1 MPPPAKKCSNL
12 PSPLCRS
19 GNRREYRHTGET
31 SHTIHAM
38 PKHNKTAD
46 LLKVLGGKV
55 VSNAKPPVPKAIPP
69 SRPAP
74 KPRHQKPAPRN
85 TAPLARGRA
94 AVRGR
99 DVHVWLH
106 AEDQKLIQ
114 ELAVWLLSQRK
125 RINTSLVLKTVLRA
139 AKTGPHLLAAYDEA
153 IKVDARL
160 PGKMTGTH
168 NE

>member
-1 MPPPAKKCSNL
+1 M
-12 PSPLCRS
+12 PSPLCRL
-19 GNRREYRHTGET
+19 GNRLEYRHTSHT
-31 SHTIHAM
+31 LHTIHTIQTM

-46 LLKVLGGKV
+46 LLKVLGGKMA
-55 VSNAKPPVPKAIPP
+55 SNAKLSAPRTIPA

-74 KPRHQKPAPRN
+74 KPRPQKAAPRN
-85 TAPLARGRA
+85 TAASARGRA

-99 DVHVWLH
+99 DIHIWLH
-106 AEDQKLIQ
+106 DEDQKLIQ

-153 IKVDARL
+153 VKVDARL
-160 PGKMTGTH
+160 PGKIPSTH

>member
-1 MPPPAKKCSNL
+1 M
-12 PSPLCRS
+12 PSPLCRL
-19 GNRREYRHTGET
+19 GKQLEYSHTGET
-31 SHTIHAM
+31 RHTIHTVHTIQTM
-38 PKHNKTAD
+38 QKHSKTAD
-46 LLKVLGGKV
+46 LLKVLGGKIA
-55 VSNAKPPVPKAIPP
+55 SNAKLRTPRAAPAP
-69 SRPAP
+69 RPAP
-74 KPRHQKPAPRN
+74 KPRPQKAAPRS
-85 TAPLARGRA
+85 TTSSARGRA

-99 DVHVWLH
+99 DTHIWLH
-106 AEDQKLIQ
+106 DEDQKLIQ

-153 IKVDARL
+153 VKVDARL

>member
-1 MPPPAKKCSNL
+1 MSIATLARLATLYTLIP
-12 PSPLCRS
+12 
-19 GNRREYRHTGET
+19 
-31 SHTIHAM
+31 TIQTM
-38 PKHNKTAD
+38 PKHSKTAD
-46 LLKVLGGKV
+46 LLKVLGGKIA
-55 VSNAKPPVPKAIPP
+55 SNVKLSVPRALPA

-74 KPRHQKPAPRN
+74 KPRPQKAVPRSI
-85 TAPLARGRA
+85 TSSPRGRA
-94 AVRGR
+94 AVRGK
-99 DVHVWLH
+99 DIHIWLH

-153 IKVDARL
+153 VKVDARL
-160 PGKMTGTH
+160 PGKLTGTH